1 MAQRRAPGRKRSAS
15 NMWNRGR
22 RRRTSTSRKKDSPT
36 LPPPF
41 QHPSSTLPGG
51 WSRQPVRTR
60 VFIER
65 NEFWRRLQA
74 VREVAGRRQVNA
86 ECRIFYTKVAKAA
99 KRRNGQDRRKSP
111 DWCHTPGIRGWGG
124 KYFFTADHR
133 GILRNTAEQVGLTA
147 GGGRTEVRGRSLRR
161 HAYFSGG

>member
-1 MAQRRAPGRKRSAS
+1 MAQRRAPGRKRSAT

-36 LPPPF
+36 I
-41 QHPSSTLPGG
+41 PGG
-51 WSRQPVRTR
+51 WSRQPVRTG

-65 NEFWRRLQA
+65 NEFSSRQQP